1 MAYDGSLIPRSASE
15 QLADLARHFRVVIVN
30 GPRQAGKTTLLELYR
45 QAHGGEYRS
54 LDSAPTLATAEADPD
69 SFVRVADRPLIIDEV
84 QLGGDRLVRAIKQ
97 VVDSDSAPGRFI
109 LSGSTRFQTVPRIS
123 ESLAGRAVFVDLW
136 PLSLGER
143 TGTTSG
149 SFLERVFDD
158 FAELVGERSS
168 WSRDDYL
175 HAVCAGG
182 YPEVVGLDSPRL
194 RRSWFNAYIR
204 TVTSRDIRELGHV
217 HDARTLARLL
227 GLVAARSGSLLV
239 AEDLARG
246 LGVSAPT
253 VRAYLSYLET
263 VFLSATVPAW
273 STNLTSR
280 ITKTPKV
287 FTTDAGLAAN
297 LLRVTEE
304 SLRRPGNPAL
314 GGLVETFAYT
324 ELVKAQARTGD
335 AFDLYHYRDRDGR
348 EIDFVCEGPD
358 GLIVAIEVKASVS
371 PSTDADRHL
380 RWLRDKVGDRFAAG
394 VVLYLGD
401 RSYSLGERI
410 LLLPLSVLWDHAAL
424 PGP

>member
-1 MAYDGSLIPRSASE
+1 MRGRQIESDTLGRSKEHRSA
-15 QLADLARHFRVVIVN
+15 
-30 GPRQAGKTTLLELYR
+30 
-45 QAHGGEYRS
+45 
-54 LDSAPTLATAEADPD
+54 
-69 SFVRVADRPLIIDEV
+69 DRNR
-84 QLGGDRLVRAIKQ
+84 LG
-97 VVDSDSAPGRFI
+97 
-109 LSGSTRFQTVPRIS
+109 
-123 ESLAGRAVFVDLW
+123 
-136 PLSLGER
+136 
-143 TGTTSG
+143 
-149 SFLERVFDD
+149 
-158 FAELVGERSS
+158 
-168 WSRDDYL
+168 
-175 HAVCAGG
+175 
-182 YPEVVGLDSPRL
+182 
-194 RRSWFNAYIR
+194 
-204 TVTSRDIRELGHV
+204 
-217 HDARTLARLL
+217 
-227 GLVAARSGSLLV
+227 LLV

-263 VFLSATVPAW
+263 VFLCATVPAW

-280 ITKTPKV
+280 ITKTPKI

-297 LLRVTEE
+297 LLRVTAE

-410 LLLPLSVLWDHAAL
+410 LLLPLSVLWNHAAL